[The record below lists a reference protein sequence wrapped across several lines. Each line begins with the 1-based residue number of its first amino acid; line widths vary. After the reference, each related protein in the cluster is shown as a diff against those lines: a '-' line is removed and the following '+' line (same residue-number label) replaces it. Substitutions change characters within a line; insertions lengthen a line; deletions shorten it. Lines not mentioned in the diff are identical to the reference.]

1 MYIYV
6 NCVNRHEKVDKGRKK
21 DGERK
26 KKYQKLGPAL
36 STPIATPRKHHR

>member
-26 KKYQKLGPAL
+26 KKVPETRA
-36 STPIATPRKHHR
+36 SAVDTHSNTTETS